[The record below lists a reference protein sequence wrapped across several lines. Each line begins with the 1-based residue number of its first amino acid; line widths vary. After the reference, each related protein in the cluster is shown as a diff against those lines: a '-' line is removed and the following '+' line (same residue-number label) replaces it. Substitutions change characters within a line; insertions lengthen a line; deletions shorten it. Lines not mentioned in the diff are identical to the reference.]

1 MVSVRK
7 ETGKS
12 QIYSQTKKHFSKLT
26 QNKKRSLGNNE
37 DPPHVS
43 FSTRGSYGC
52 AVMHEAAR
60 RLLIYCRNRLYH
72 VKRIYCKDA

>member
-26 QNKKRSLGNNE
+26 QNKKRSYE

-43 FSTRGSYGC
+43 FSRRGSYGC

-60 RLLIYCRNRLYH
+60 RLLIYCRNSLYH